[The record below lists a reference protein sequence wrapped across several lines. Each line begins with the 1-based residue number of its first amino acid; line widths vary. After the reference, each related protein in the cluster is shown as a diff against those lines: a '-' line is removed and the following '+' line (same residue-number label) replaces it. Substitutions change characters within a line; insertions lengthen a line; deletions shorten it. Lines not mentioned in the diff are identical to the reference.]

1 MNYINELIE
10 KYCPN
15 GVQKFKLNSIS
26 EIYDG
31 THQTPNYTDSGIK
44 FVSVENINN
53 LYASTKYISISDY
66 KKIFKIV
73 PQTGDVLMT
82 RIGSIGI
89 CSVIDHDEP
98 LAFYVSLALIRP
110 DSSVVN
116 SKFLKYSIEGI
127 NGRKEL
133 YKRTLVNAVPIKI
146 NTGDIGKITL
156 PVPPLEV
163 QR

>member
-53 LYASTKYISISDY
+53 LYASTK
-66 KKIFKIV
+66 
-73 PQTGDVLMT
+73 L
-82 RIGSIGI
+82 
-89 CSVIDHDEP
+89 
-98 LAFYVSLALIRP
+98 LI
-110 DSSVVN
+110 
-116 SKFLKYSIEGI
+116 
-127 NGRKEL
+127 
-133 YKRTLVNAVPIKI
+133 
-146 NTGDIGKITL
+146 
-156 PVPPLEV
+156 